1 MNWQTIIIEIIAA
14 ILAAVGSWVLV
25 KVKTLISTKIKN
37 AKIAALLGGA
47 VDAVASAVKATYQ
60 TYVEAI
66 KGTDAW
72 TKEAQTNALQ
82 MAADTAKAKLS
93 EETKTYISENFGD
106 VDLWLKEQIEAKLY
120 DLKNAA
126 AK

>member
-1 MNWQTIIIEIIAA
+1 MDWKAIIIEVIAA
-14 ILAAVGSWVLV
+14 ILAALGSWVLV
-25 KVKTLISTKIKN
+25 KVKSLINTKIKD
-37 AKIAALLGGA
+37 AKIRALLDGA
-47 VDAVASAVKATYQ
+47 ADVVSSVVKATYQ

-72 TKEAQTNALQ
+72 TKDAQAHALQ
-82 MAADTAKAKLS
+82 MATDSAKAKLS
-93 EETKTYISENFGD
+93 EEIKTYISENFGD

-126 AK
+126 